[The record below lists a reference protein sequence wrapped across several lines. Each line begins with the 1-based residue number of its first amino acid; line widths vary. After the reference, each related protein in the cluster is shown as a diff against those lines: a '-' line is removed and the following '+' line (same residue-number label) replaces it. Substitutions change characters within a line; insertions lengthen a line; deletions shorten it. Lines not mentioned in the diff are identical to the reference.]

1 MLFSF
6 CNSDNSNTWETVDCT
21 GSCVTHSVCKYQK
34 MDHNS
39 VFIQSSVH
47 ISICLLKIFLFHFKD
62 WSFSGLTNSWIFLGW
77 SFEVLSKNRYCEKVA
92 EPSGCIGPL
101 NRTCYCNEDL
111 CNTESGAWGRELSY
125 LVMEITIGFQIV
137 LQCFVF
143 WKINRHEFL
152 KLPINWPSMPIE
164 Y

>member
-1 MLFSF
+1 MFVS
-6 CNSDNSNTWETVDCT
+6 TKKWIIIQY
-21 GSCVTHSVCKYQK
+21 H
-34 MDHNS
+34 
-39 VFIQSSVH
+39 FIQSSVH
-47 ISICLLKIFLFHFKD
+47 MSICLLKIFLFHFKY
-62 WSFSGLTNSWIFLGW
+62 WSVLFCFDNFPALQIVNNYWIFLGW

-143 WKINRHEFL
+143 WKINRHEFE
-152 KLPINWPSMPIE
+152 IA